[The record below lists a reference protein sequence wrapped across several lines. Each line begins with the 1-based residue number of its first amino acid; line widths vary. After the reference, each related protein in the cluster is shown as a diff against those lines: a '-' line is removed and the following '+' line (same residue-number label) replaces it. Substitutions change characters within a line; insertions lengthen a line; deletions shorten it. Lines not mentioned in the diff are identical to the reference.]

1 MSFNIKTIVNAWAT
15 SFNPT
20 NAEKSLA
27 EARLEICNA
36 CPSMKTV
43 VGVRT
48 CTSCGCPVSKKVFTS
63 SFNPCPELKW
73 ENVDKG
79 IFNIKKKKTIL

>member
-1 MSFNIKTIVNAWAT
+1 
-15 SFNPT
+15 
-20 NAEKSLA
+20 
-27 EARLEICNA
+27 
-36 CPSMKTV
+36 MKTV

-73 ENVDKG
+73 ENVDDG